1 MITYYD
7 DIRRVREL
15 ELPWETLNEANILI
29 TGASGLIGRALVD
42 ALMQLP
48 DKTFHLYAGARDWDY
63 ARNCFLQYRDTDSFT
78 LIQCDVTMPISSDI
92 DFHYII
98 HAASYAGPDAFQSD
112 PVGVMKA
119 NIWGVDHLF
128 SYGRQHHLRKFLYV
142 SSGEV
147 YGEGNGV
154 PFCEEDSGCL
164 NWTSLRA
171 CYPTAKRTA
180 ETLCISYASQCQIET
195 LIIRPCHIYGPFFA
209 PKDDRVY
216 AQLIRNAVAD
226 EDILLKSTGLRQ
238 RSWCYV
244 VDCVFALL
252 YVLLKGE
259 TGNAYNIADVR
270 SNTSICEFAEM
281 VALKSGRKVVFD
293 IPDNAVSNPPDISKT
308 ILSTDK
314 INEIGWF
321 PLWNLEEGISH
332 TLNTFV

>member
-1 MITYYD
+1 MLILGIAACGDMYDVHEKYLKMGEETYLGIASD
-7 DIRRVREL
+7 L
-15 ELPWETLNEANILI
+15 EANSGFNRIELKWKLNADPRI
-29 TGASGLIGRALVD
+29 NASIISWEGCETPIEVPISADRDVNDYISKIIDLSEGKYIFSIINKSETGKES
-42 ALMQLP
+42 
-48 DKTFHLYAGARDWDY
+48 
-63 ARNCFLQYRDTDSFT
+63 
-78 LIQCDVTMPISSDI
+78 LIQTI
-92 DFHYII
+92 
-98 HAASYAGPDAFQSD
+98 
-112 PVGVMKA
+112 
-119 NIWGVDHLF
+119 
-128 SYGRQHHLRKFLYV
+128 
-142 SSGEV
+142 SGEV
-147 YGEGNGV
+147 YGEGNGI
-154 PFCEEDSGCL
+154 PFREEDSGCL

-195 LIIRPCHIYGPFFA
+195 LIIRPCHIYGPFFT

>member
-1 MITYYD
+1 
-7 DIRRVREL
+7 
-15 ELPWETLNEANILI
+15 
-29 TGASGLIGRALVD
+29 
-42 ALMQLP
+42 
-48 DKTFHLYAGARDWDY
+48 
-63 ARNCFLQYRDTDSFT
+63 
-78 LIQCDVTMPISSDI
+78 
-92 DFHYII
+92 
-98 HAASYAGPDAFQSD
+98 
-112 PVGVMKA
+112 MKA

-147 YGEGNGV
+147 YGEGNGI